1 MTEPYPIECLRFY
14 MTQNPIAARAGNNRI
29 KKGTRLRRWALVRSF
44 AYVKK
49 NPATKLQVTIAQV
62 TQIQMNGMGGIN
74 IQDGIQ
80 NQIQKSNSNFCF
92 EVLLCAVL
100 SSTSNK

>member
-1 MTEPYPIECLRFY
+1 

-29 KKGTRLRRWALVRSF
+29 KKGTRLRRWALVRSS

-49 NPATKLQVTIAQV
+49 NPTTKLQVTIAQV

-74 IQDGIQ
+74 IQHEI
-80 NQIQKSNSNFCF
+80 QIQIQIFAMKFYC
-92 EVLLCAVL
+92 LCCAVL
-100 SSTSNK
+100 D

>member
-1 MTEPYPIECLRFY
+1 

-74 IQDGIQ
+74 IQHEI
-80 NQIQKSNSNFCF
+80 QIQIQIFAMKFYSLC
-92 EVLLCAVL
+92 CAVL
-100 SSTSNK
+100 D